1 MMINRKFLLF
11 ILVLTLGLFLAA
23 CGTQSEEENTE
34 NTDTE
39 STDTGTEENSEEA
52 AEDGEAAA
60 GDYKVAMVTDIGGV
74 DDKSFNQSAWE
85 GIQAWGE
92 EQGLSQGNG
101 IDYAQSNEKA
111 DYMPNITRFVRD
123 EYNLIFGIGF
133 ELKEDIQTAA
143 NQYADT
149 NFAIVD
155 DVVEA
160 PNAVSITFKEHQGSF
175 LVGVAAAMKTTTN
188 KIGFVGG
195 VDSPLIKKFE
205 SGFIAGAKSVN
216 PDIEVDVQYAESFAD
231 AAKGK
236 LIATNM
242 YDSGI
247 DVIYHASGATG
258 NGVFNQA
265 KDIKQNDPERE
276 IWVIGVD
283 RDQHEE
289 GAIND
294 HNVTLTSMVKRVD
307 VAVQDVANRGLNG
320 EFPGGELLE
329 YGIEENGIT
338 FATTNEEAMTEEII
352 STVEEWQEKILNGEV
367 EVPQTIEE
375 LEAYEES
382 L

>member
-1 MMINRKFLLF
+1 MKNRKFLLF
-11 ILVLTLGLFLAA
+11 VLALTLGLFLAA
-23 CGTQSEEENTE
+23 CGTADEDGAEGNTE
-34 NTDTE
+34 TE
-39 STDTGTEENSEEA
+39 GNEEGTSG
-52 AEDGEAAA
+52 EDATSS
-60 GDYKVAMVTDIGGV
+60 DYSVAMVTDIGGV

-92 EQGLSQGNG
+92 EHGLSKGEG
-101 IDYAQSNEKA
+101 FDYAQSTDKA
-111 DYMPNITRFVRD
+111 DYMPNLTRFVRD
-123 EYNLIFGIGF
+123 EYNLVYGIGF
-133 ELKEDIQTAA
+133 ELKEDIQKAA
-143 NQYADT
+143 EQFPDT
-149 NFAIVD
+149 NFALVD
-155 DVVEA
+155 DTVEA
-160 PNAVSITFKEHQGSF
+160 DNAVSITFKEHQGSF

-188 KIGFVGG
+188 KVGFVGG

-242 YDSGI
+242 YDSGV

-283 RDQHEE
+283 RDQHDE
-289 GAIND
+289 GTIGD

-307 VAVQDVANRGLNG
+307 VAVQDVANRGMNG
-320 EFPGGELLE
+320 EFPGGEKLE
-329 YGIEENGIT
+329 YGLEENGID
-338 FATTNEEAMTEEII
+338 FAKTNEEAMTDEIV
-352 STVEEWQEKILNGEV
+352 TAVDEYKEKILSGEI
-367 EVPQTIEE
+367 EVPSTIED
-375 LEAYEES
+375 LEAFEES